1 MDLLFFLK
9 AHNALHQV
17 TGVILCKLY
26 SNTLLVLFNNRLVMA
41 NTGETTVHTPQSLAF
56 RAASRSQHEPWNSRP
71 TVLLDSMELQTS
83 GSRDVKGQAV

>member
-17 TGVILCKLY
+17 TGVILCKIY
-26 SNTLLVLFNNRLVMA
+26 SNALLVLFNNRLVMA
-41 NTGETTVHTPQSLAF
+41 NASGTTVHTSQSLAF
-56 RAASRSQHEPWNSRP
+56 RAASHSQHETWNSRP

-83 GSRDVKGQAV
+83 RSRDAREQAA